1 MVAKE
6 RSMRMAWLVF
16 FLMTALMASLA
27 ALLLDQT
34 ASTTTHMLQSSD
46 ALKTQLRQQEEKLS
60 TAQQKLQQI
69 SQQLTQMEEAASKPE
84 VISEQIQS
92 QLRADREKQAQLQ
105 KEGVRL
111 AKLKET
117 IQAEKLRLHNEQ
129 KQLDATK
136 RQIEID
142 EKLIDLDILTAIV
155 ESRIQKKIQTSAQ
168 SVNAANPKP
177 TAEPVGPL
185 KGADQFGE
193 APYSPPAVAPVT
205 VQVAH
210 ADSKSGS
217 ELLARKNSLTEEKKK
232 LLAKQKQLNEDKNK
246 WTKSQALYEKQQQA
260 YVQMVKS
267 SQLTTP

>member
-1 MVAKE
+1 
-6 RSMRMAWLVF
+6 MRMAWLVF

-92 QLRADREKQAQLQ
+92 QLRADREKQAKLQ

-129 KQLDATK
+129 TQLDAAK

-168 SVNAANPKP
+168 SVNAANPNPKP
-177 TAEPVGPL
+177 TAEPAGPL

-210 ADSKSGS
+210 TDSKSGS

>member
-1 MVAKE
+1 
-6 RSMRMAWLVF
+6 MRMAWLVF

-105 KEGVRL
+105 KEAVRL

-168 SVNAANPKP
+168 SVNAANPNPKP
-177 TAEPVGPL
+177 TAEPAGPL

-210 ADSKSGS
+210 TDNKSGS